1 MIVNI
6 ISLIMDHR
14 RRQKHGSLV
23 GVIRQHQPSLEY
35 QLSEKRCIDF
45 IVGTWVTDGHL
56 TNFEM
61 PDGRVVSLNNSAVGS
76 KRKAIVIHSRV
87 MRIHYSPTS
96 ETSLRKILNN
106 ANTI

>member
-1 MIVNI
+1 
-6 ISLIMDHR
+6 MDQR
-14 RRQKHGSLV
+14 RCQKHGLLV
-23 GVIRQHQPSLEY
+23 SGVRQHQPSLEY

-45 IVGTWVTDGHL
+45 IVVTWSTNGHL

-87 MRIHYSPTS
+87 ARIHYSPTS
-96 ETSLRKILNN
+96 EASLRKILNN
-106 ANTI
+106 ANAS

>member
-1 MIVNI
+1 
-6 ISLIMDHR
+6 MDPR
-14 RRQKHGSLV
+14 RR
-23 GVIRQHQPSLEY
+23 RPPPSLEY
-35 QLSEKRCIDF
+35 QLPEKRCIDF
-45 IVGTWVTDGHL
+45 IVDKWVTDGHL

-76 KRKAIVIHSRV
+76 KRKAIVIHTRV

-106 ANTI
+106 TS